1 MISKWNLE
9 FTTETQRTRRMDTY
23 PLPEADLILR
33 GAAEVLTCVP
43 IDDNPMGRRAGASI
57 AITGE
62 RILAVGSP
70 EEIARQVDA
79 THARVIDVTGKI
91 VAPGFIDPHTHLV
104 FGGSRVEEYAA
115 RMTRSAA
122 EVRALGIPAG
132 IQATVA
138 MTRPATVDELTDSAA
153 ARLARMFR
161 HGTTTVESKSGYA
174 LNAAGELAMLRVNR
188 RLREIQ
194 PVDVFST
201 FLGAHD
207 FPADQPRERYLD
219 SLIHE
224 MIPQAAEA
232 GLAEFCDAY
241 CDDGYYTVAE
251 TRRIL
256 EAGLAAGLRPKIHVD
271 AYADIGGSTLAAE
284 LPVVSADHLNY
295 TSREAMQSYAR
306 AGVVGVVMPG
316 LDFAVRHPRP
326 FDARAMFAEGM
337 TLALATD
344 LCPGCWLESMQLVM
358 QLACRLYAFS
368 PEEALLAATVN
379 AAQALGLAD
388 RGVLAPGKLADI
400 QVWDLPS
407 FEAVIYRLGN
417 NAVTMVVKSG
427 KVYPM
432 SISD

>member
-1 MISKWNLE
+1 MVQDSKGRQH
-9 FTTETQRTRRMDTY
+9 TMTPS
-23 PLPEADLILR
+23 PLPQADLILA

-43 IDDNPMGRRAGASI
+43 AGADPIGSDPIGRRVGASVAI
-57 AITGE
+57 AGE
-62 RILAVGSP
+62 RILAVGAP

-79 THARVIDVTGKI
+79 TRAQVIHVAGKI
-91 VAPGFIDPHTHLV
+91 VAPGFVDPHTHLV
-104 FGGSRVEEYAA
+104 FGGSRVHEYAA

-122 EVRALGIPAG
+122 EVRALGIPSG

-138 MTRPATVDELTDSAA
+138 MTRRATIDVLTEAAA

-174 LNAAGELAMLRVNR
+174 LSAAGELTMLRVNR

-219 SLIHE
+219 SLIQE

-232 GLAEFCDAY
+232 GLAEFCDVY
-241 CDDGYYTVAE
+241 CDEGYYTVAE
-251 TRRIL
+251 AHRIL
-256 EAGLAAGLRPKIHVD
+256 EAGVAAGLKPKIHVD
-271 AYADIGGSTLAAE
+271 AYADIGGSALAAA

-295 TSREAMQSYAR
+295 TDRAAMRAYAK
-306 AGVVGVVMPG
+306 AGVIGVVMPG

-326 FDARAMFAEGM
+326 FDARAMLAEGM

-368 PEEALLAATVN
+368 PEEALLASTIG

-388 RGVLAPGKLADI
+388 RGTLAPGKLADI

-407 FEAVIYRLGN
+407 FEDVIYRLGN
-417 NAVTMVVKSG
+417 NAVTMVVKRG
-427 KVYPM
+427 RVYSFGEMIP
-432 SISD
+432 